1 MRKTLDTTDLERVIN
16 ALAAKHSGRMATILV
31 AEIEIAG
38 EVLLISTRLRQALTG
53 QGELQA

>member
-1 MRKTLDTTDLERVIN
+1 
-16 ALAAKHSGRMATILV
+16 MATILV

>member
-1 MRKTLDTTDLERVIN
+1 VRKTLDTTDPERVIN

-31 AEIEIAG
+31 AEIEIPG